1 MDSAWVIHSRFLAFL
16 DSLQTL
22 QREMPVFGMIHDHTV
37 SGIIVSVD
45 RNFECLIFD
54 DHRMRF
60 PSNV

>member
-1 MDSAWVIHSRFLAFL
+1 MDSAWVIHSRFPAFL

-37 SGIIVSVD
+37 SGIIVSGNGD
-45 RNFECLIFD
+45 SECLIFN

-60 PSNV
+60 PLNV